1 MDERLA
7 AMEMTPPDTVAATR
21 ASPANHLQIDAMSPA
36 FDPATRLLGLSLLR
50 RLVLSARRAG
60 FETIEIVA
68 ADTSEAERLSPLVQ
82 GVPGVSVTADD
93 AQLSAAGMVVTADVL
108 GEVPPLKA
116 LALGERHTVF
126 RIVDAAS
133 LDAARDRLLK
143 ALVKPTDGFMS
154 RHVARP
160 ISIAVSR
167 RIVDRGV
174 TPNQM
179 TIVSMLI
186 GLVAAPFFL
195 FDTPWLQAIGG
206 LLFVAHSVLD
216 GCDGELA
223 RLTYRESRLGGLLDF
238 IGDNLVHV
246 AVFGCMGWGWYAASG
261 SLWPLYLGISAVVG
275 AAGSALAVYW
285 LTLRKTATGGAGAA
299 GPLYTSV
306 AASPQRSA
314 KLTKM
319 LDDLSRR
326 DFIYLVFALSLFG
339 KASWFLALA
348 GVGAPI
354 FLMLVLFVAWREGRG

>member
-1 MDERLA
+1 MHEPLA
-7 AMEMTPPDTVAATR
+7 VTEPTPPDTASATR
-21 ASPANHLQIDAMSPA
+21 SSPAHHLRIEARSPSI
-36 FDPATRLLGLSLLR
+36 DPATPLLGLSLLR
-50 RLVLSARRAG
+50 RLVLAARRAG
-60 FETIEIVA
+60 FDTIEILA
-68 ADTSEAERLSPLVQ
+68 ADAGDAARLSRLVQ
-82 GVPGVSVTADD
+82 GVRGVSVTAEG
-93 AQLSAAGMVVTADVL
+93 AQPSAGCAVVAADVL
-108 GEVPPLKA
+108 GEVAPLEA
-116 LALGERHTVF
+116 LARGETSAVF
-126 RIVDAAS
+126 RIVD
-133 LDAARDRLLK
+133 DATLEVARDRLLR
-143 ALVKPTDGFMS
+143 ALVKATDGFMS
-154 RHVARP
+154 RHFARP

-167 RIVDRGV
+167 RIVGWGV

-195 FDTPWLQAIGG
+195 FDAPWLQAIGG

-261 SLWPLYLGISAVVG
+261 SLWPLYLGISAVLG

-285 LTLRKTATGGAGAA
+285 LTLRKTASGGAAT

-314 KLTKM
+314 RLTKM

-326 DFIYLVFALSLFG
+326 DFIYLVFVLSLFG

-348 GVGAPI
+348 GIGAPI
-354 FLMLVLFVAWREGRG
+354 FLMLVLFVARREGRG